1 MGNKTKI
8 SVENFRDY
16 YLKQNKP
23 RSIRKLHNEL
33 KEKFKG
39 KSLPSLATIFRHS
52 PQWKQMCIEV
62 DNKSSA
68 IAMDNIIE
76 KKAVQLTEITEQLKE
91 TSDKALQIVLNN
103 LQNVSNVD
111 KVQDLVGLNK
121 IAVESAKLS
130 NLLTGNPTSISST
143 FVADSNDITA
153 LKTHIQ
159 ELYLSIQNDIS
170 KEQKQP
176 NIKLVKDT
184 KH

>member
-1 MGNKTKI
+1 MGKSAIT
-8 SVENFRDY
+8 VENFRDY

-91 TSDKALQIVLNN
+91 TSDKALQIVLQNLNN
-103 LQNVSNVD
+103 IKSID
-111 KVQDLVGLNK
+111 K
-121 IAVESAKLS
+121 IADIGTISKVAIESAKLS
-130 NLLTGNPTSISST
+130 NLFSGNATSISTSILT
-143 FVADSNDITA
+143 DSNDIVA
-153 LKTHIQ
+153 LKNHIAS
-159 ELYLSIQNDIS
+159 LYESINEDLRKQ
-170 KEQKQP
+170 QKP
-176 NIKLVKDT
+176 NIKLVKDET

>member
-1 MGNKTKI
+1 MGKSAIT
-8 SVENFRDY
+8 VENFRDY

-52 PQWKQMCIEV
+52 PQWKQMTIDV
-62 DNKSSA
+62 DNRSSA
-68 IAMDNIIE
+68 IAMDKIVE

>member
-1 MGNKTKI
+1 MGKSAIT
-8 SVENFRDY
+8 VENFRDY